1 MSVYVRTCPS
11 AEKFN
16 TGGSY
21 CPIDPSKVKALILA
35 TKDLAIPFSATAESI
50 KTALAARELVKC
62 KVLDNCPY
70 KAKEAAEMFC
80 EYIGCDSVQVIGS
93 KFVLFMQKKKDS
105 KYDMKNLTLVEK
117 K

>member
-1 MSVYVRTCPS
+1 MALT
-11 AEKFN
+11 
-16 TGGSY
+16 
-21 CPIDPSKVKALILA
+21 SKQRAFLRGQAQHMDTIVQIGKEGV
-35 TKDLAIPFSATAESI
+35 TEATAESI
-50 KTALAARELVKC
+50 KTALMARELVKC

-105 KYDMKNLTLVEK
+105 MYDMKNLTLAEK

>member
-1 MSVYVRTCPS
+1 M
-11 AEKFN
+11 ALN
-16 TGGSY
+16 
-21 CPIDPSKVKALILA
+21 SKQRAYLRGQAQHLETIVLIG
-35 TKDLAIPFSATAESI
+35 KDGVTEATAESI

-93 KFVLFMQKKKDS
+93 KFVLFMQKDKDS
-105 KYDMKNLTLVEK
+105 QYDIKQFK
-117 K
+117 